1 MQRFLPPQFTLEHV
15 LFRVAPPPRPGS
27 AAAVLYPSCAVVL
40 FYTVP
45 KKCFVDPRPLE
56 LLLET
61 GSKTKQNKK
70 DVSHFLRW
78 GCGSVGREL
87 A

>member
-1 MQRFLPPQFTLEHV
+1 MRRFLPPQLTLEHV
-15 LFRVAPPPRPGS
+15 LLQVALPPLPDS
-27 AAAVLYPSCAVVL
+27 AAAVLYPSCAVAL
-40 FYTVP
+40 FYTVS

-70 DVSHFLRW
+70 DFPHVLRW